1 MCDPGPGTQ
10 GLQSQRQGHSER
22 PGPGC
27 AQPHGRAA
35 HQHRAHAL
43 VHLAGAGLSRAT
55 CTRPPPRIQDGALA
69 LGLAATL
76 ASSLGVRGQV
86 PVRARRALAR
96 ASSGGLNQSLNFST
110 SPRGGGW
117 VWGVHVS
124 SPMAEVPGRG
134 QQTHTPTPRGAA
146 RAAFPLILGT
156 HTPAAHGR
164 DVHLLGRGQVRQASR
179 SQPRTHTPQL
189 PGLK

>member
-110 SPRGGGW
+110 SPTGGGR
-117 VWGVHVS
+117 VRGEHVS
-124 SPMAEVPGRG
+124 SSHRR
-134 QQTHTPTPRGAA
+134 PRSQGW
-146 RAAFPLILGT
+146 
-156 HTPAAHGR
+156 
-164 DVHLLGRGQVRQASR
+164 ASR
-179 SQPRTHTPQL
+179 RTHPP
-189 PGLK
+189 PGGPHVQCFPSFWERTLLQHMDVISIFWDGDR

>member
-1 MCDPGPGTQ
+1 MQ

-55 CTRPPPRIQDGALA
+55 CTRPLPRIQEGALA

-76 ASSLGVRGQV
+76 ASSMGVRGQV

-110 SPRGGGW
+110 SPRGGGR
-117 VWGVHVS
+117 VRGMHVS
-124 SPMAEVPGRG
+124 SPTAEGPGLG
-134 QQTHTPTPRGAA
+134 QQTHTATPR
-146 RAAFPLILGT
+146 RATLAFPLILGT
-156 HTPAAHGR
+156 HTAAAHGR
-164 DVHLLGRGQVRQASR
+164 DVHLPGRGQVRQASP